1 VTRNFDVVYTYNA
14 AESYTLAACVFSDR
28 LGGGRGIV
36 TPWPTDDLL
45 LSRDGR
51 KELQVLLQRRG
62 YDIGGDPDGHVGTKS
77 KGRDRRFPAEGRAR
91 GQRPPV
97 RQGACGSKEMG
108 ASRLTELRT
117 ALASLR
123 SHLAADGG
131 STMKIN
137 LLMAGAVYAAM
148 SFSAHAATIERTFDV
163 EASGFFLADG
173 SSDPA
178 PVDPVTLNF
187 TLMWDPSAVTDPT
200 ASGLTVN
207 SFSLPYS
214 SVFASDAAGNIALGR
229 NLISAVDC
237 LTGGGLTYCLFMSNS
252 TSDNPTAVFDQ
263 FTSDGEWVAGSV
275 TVTASSLA
283 APESSTWALM
293 LVGFGGVGWLTSR
306 RRRVTANAA

>member
-1 VTRNFDVVYTYNA
+1 
-14 AESYTLAACVFSDR
+14 
-28 LGGGRGIV
+28 
-36 TPWPTDDLL
+36 
-45 LSRDGR
+45 
-51 KELQVLLQRRG
+51 
-62 YDIGGDPDGHVGTKS
+62 
-77 KGRDRRFPAEGRAR
+77 
-91 GQRPPV
+91 
-97 RQGACGSKEMG
+97 
-108 ASRLTELRT
+108 
-117 ALASLR
+117 
-123 SHLAADGG
+123 
-131 STMKIN
+131 MKFHAFV
-137 LLMAGAVYAAM
+137 AGAAFAALT
-148 SFSAHAATIERTFDV
+148 SIAHAAVIERTFDV
-163 EASGFFLADG
+163 EASGFTLASG
-173 SSDPA
+173 PSVPA
-178 PVDPVTLNF
+178 AVDPVTLNF
-187 TLMWDPSAVTDPT
+187 TLIWDPSTITAPT

>member
-1 VTRNFDVVYTYNA
+1 MTSAATRTGTLERKARA
-14 AESYTLAACVFSDR
+14 AIADF
-28 LGGGRGIV
+28 
-36 TPWPTDDLL
+36 
-45 LSRDGR
+45 
-51 KELQVLLQRRG
+51 QQRAG
-62 YDIGGDPDGHVGTKS
+62 L
-77 KGRDRRFPAEGRAR
+77 E
-91 GQRPPV
+91 QRPPV

-148 SFSAHAATIERTFDV
+148 SFSAQAATIERTFDV